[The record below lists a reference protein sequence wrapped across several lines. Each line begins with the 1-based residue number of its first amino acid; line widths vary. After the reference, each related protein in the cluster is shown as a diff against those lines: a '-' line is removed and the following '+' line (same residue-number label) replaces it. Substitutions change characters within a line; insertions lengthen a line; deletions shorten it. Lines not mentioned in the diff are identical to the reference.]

1 MKNSILILLLLFS
14 MITFSQEVRQKCVT
28 IEEEKLP
35 NYKVKVIKTNHCVE
49 PKEITVAVYI
59 ITEWEKKKR
68 KNVKLEKMNNET
80 NFNCPLCG
88 GICGL
93 C

>member
-14 MITFSQEVRQKCVT
+14 MTTFSQEVRKKCIT

-49 PKEITVAVYI
+49 PKEITVRSYI
-59 ITEWEKKKR
+59 VTEWKKKKR
-68 KNVKLEKMNNET
+68 KKRKKRKNDK
-80 NFNCPLCG
+80 
-88 GICGL
+88 
-93 C
+93 

>member
-1 MKNSILILLLLFS
+1 MKKITLILLLLISFS
-14 MITFSQEVRQKCVT
+14 VSSQEIKKKCIT
-28 IEEEKLP
+28 ITEEKLP

-68 KNVKLEKMNNET
+68 KHKKRKNEK
-80 NFNCPLCG
+80 
-88 GICGL
+88 
-93 C
+93 

>member
-14 MITFSQEVRQKCVT
+14 INTFSNKEKCIT

-49 PKEITVAVYI
+49 PKEVTIQTYI
-59 ITEWEKKKR
+59 FTEWEKKKR
-68 KNVKLEKMNNET
+68 KKRKKRKNEQ
-80 NFNCPLCG
+80 
-88 GICGL
+88 
-93 C
+93 

>member
-1 MKNSILILLLLFS
+1 MKKITLILLLLISFS
-14 MITFSQEVRQKCVT
+14 VSSQEIKKKCIT
-28 IEEEKLP
+28 ITEEKLP

-68 KNVKLEKMNNET
+68 KKRKSRKNDK
-80 NFNCPLCG
+80 
-88 GICGL
+88 
-93 C
+93 